1 MKRKSS
7 FQGGS
12 PSKKRKASPSKL
24 AEGLLTDPTQYRTEF
39 QRGQI
44 TKMTLTNW
52 VTFDHT
58 VIDCEPGLNLIVGPN
73 GTGKSSVVCAIGLGL
88 AGKPKCLGRGE
99 KIADFI
105 KYGREQAITNIELH
119 NPDGRN
125 YTIKRVISRKS
136 NRNSWSLNGKKSN
149 GEKVSKFV
157 EEKLNIKVDNL
168 CQFLAQDRVSEFADL
183 TPKALLIET
192 EKAINDQ
199 QLFRWHE
206 DLIKLGEKA
215 ATKQNDITNLQKTL
229 AQNESEI
236 AGLQKT
242 IEQFESQKT
251 MKEQM
256 KTYQALHDWEVTR
269 HKHKQWKKQHKETE
283 RIRREYTNKQQSV
296 DPLRKQ
302 MQSWSK
308 KMNAF
313 GRKHTTQNNDIK
325 KMKRRKVAH
334 GERLEAVQDKIETL
348 QNEMEQVAQDMKVNE
363 RQRKNTEADIGKIQ
377 SQLDGMDEKEIEEAK
392 TEKNLTRTELRQV
405 RSARDKIK
413 QQIAAIPSG
422 ENQTNMQLQDLE
434 KRLQRYQNSVGRRD
448 DVIFNRRQKDKQFFD
463 WVQKHRHEFR
473 GDVYGP
479 IVREMTVRDDTH
491 AMFLNDSIGPS
502 MFYGYVCSDAEDW
515 ELITKQTKRMGLQCT
530 IINNSRQNASAGGVR
545 SVDRDTLRNNG
556 VDGYLDEL
564 FEAQDIIKRVL
575 NDNAYLN
582 THAYAMNDV
591 NVASLDRVLMTHKR
605 QRNRLTSLITPSAK
619 YTVKQDRYSNQ
630 VMRKDDKVGR
640 HPYPILQKTKDYSQ
654 EILNTQTQM
663 QQMKHQLNAAR
674 DALKQVVAKYDGLQ
688 SQKKELETKI
698 NSWTSMKKK
707 LARKQKKLD
716 ELIDA
721 EIDPN
726 ELRENLTK
734 QIQKV
739 NMNRIIILD
748 KLSNELEALYSAMK
762 RADCLQINRKHCDE
776 ERKMVEKRIKHIQK
790 RHQDLKKALQQ
801 SEKQEKKLKDEYR
814 SLLTRVRLTYP
825 RKEFQDK
832 INQLQ
837 DKHLKLDGIQDKIN
851 QLQGRIN
858 VLLIDEERVVRYGR
872 LEKKIATQKD
882 KLYKMEAAQN
892 KKDQNIREIE
902 DKWAPQ
908 LQEAVDKISNKFGEF
923 FAQFNKAEGQIELV
937 RDVDGKRLK
946 YSEWHID
953 ILTKFR
959 EDQPF
964 IPLTSSS
971 QSGGEKSVSTML
983 YLLSLQQVT
992 TVPFRVVDEIN
1003 QGMDPINERRI
1014 MQILNF
1020 ECTPAARHR
1029 NWNDGVIRHLPQYFV
1044 VTPKLLPR
1052 LEYSPC
1058 SNVFVIFNGPFQM
1071 PQEYWK
1077 MNEFCESQQA
1087 LTGAAASSN
1096 DDDDDEDTDYESD

>member
-192 EKAINDQ
+192 EKAIEDQ
-199 QLFRWHE
+199 NLFRMHSY
-206 DLIKLGEKA
+206 LIEEGEKA
-215 ATKQNDITNLQKTL
+215 STKQNDISNLQKTL
-229 AQNESEI
+229 AQNENEI

-242 IEQFESQKT
+242 IEQFESRKT
-251 MKEQM
+251 MQEEM
-256 KTYQALHDWEVTR
+256 GSYQALHEWERTR
-269 HKHKQWKKQHKETE
+269 HKRNEFRKQRKKTE
-283 RIRREYTNKQQSV
+283 AIRTQYTNKEQNV
-296 DPLRKQ
+296 DPMRKK
-302 MQSWSK
+302 MQSWSR
-308 KMNAF
+308 KMNAL
-313 GRKHTTQNNDIK
+313 GRKHTKQTDDNKKMERRRKAHLQGLVKVQKTIEECQNDI
-325 KMKRRKVAH
+325 A
-334 GERLEAVQDKIETL
+334 
-348 QNEMEQVAQDMKVNE
+348 QVAQDMKANE
-363 RQRKNTEADIGKIQ
+363 RQRKKAEADVAKTQ
-377 SQLDGMDEKEIEEAK
+377 SQLDEMDEKEIEDAK
-392 TEKNLTRTELRQV
+392 AEKNRITRNELRQIRNSRNQIDKNM
-405 RSARDKIK
+405 RSI
-413 QQIAAIPSG
+413 QTG
-422 ENQTNMQLQDLE
+422 HNQTRAQLKELE
-434 KRLQRYQNSVGRRD
+434 QRLQGYENSAGRRD
-448 DVIFNRRQKDKQFFD
+448 NQIFNRSKRTEKQFFD
-463 WVQKHRHEFR
+463 WVEAHRHEFR

-479 IVREMTVRDDTH
+479 IVREMTVRDDRH
-491 AMFLNDSIGPS
+491 ALFLNNSIS
-502 MFYGYVCSDAEDW
+502 QSIFYGYVCSDPADW
-515 ELITKQTKRMGLQCT
+515 NMVSKQTKRMGLYCT
-530 IINNSRQNASAGGVR
+530 IFINNEDPRYVR
-545 SVDRDTLRNNG
+545 RPVDPDTLRNNG

-630 VMRKDDKVGR
+630 VMRKDDKVVR

-1087 LTGAAASSN
+1087 LTGAVRN
-1096 DDDDDEDTDYESD
+1096 DDDDSDVDEDTE